1 METQRVALT
10 LPSEARA
17 HITRTPQI
25 KWGDLDLD
33 LNGEI
38 AEASGAGVDINPNYK
53 AASLASFR
61 ADQCAL
67 EKAPSTPIRRVANSP
82 DLNEGR
88 ADQTPPYKAHQ
99 SPSQSPSQSPRD
111 RSTKKDA
118 PSSARGRGD
127 VKSISEGLSFL
138 DITSEQQPWSS
149 KARKFYGIGDP
160 KRLDQ
165 RSRNGNGPSM
175 QDDTRLVCARLH
187 HASNE
192 LQLRIETRRFET
204 AQLQLQIQVEKTSTA
219 KAQLA
224 VEKARRQIRQL
235 DIELELKS
243 AATATA
249 KSDRDVARD
258 VARQADLNKQ
268 VAVAQLKKDAA
279 QLQLDAQD
287 KRAVTTDLDLQLQ
300 QRQMARAYVGLQQT
314 RLRNEQDPQVQLAVD
329 AALVDLGVIK
339 PYAEPQWD
347 EPQLDFQCTC
357 GFSTEDPAEVGMHLD
372 MHADEAEK
380 EAARAD
386 KEERFRLRQAALKA
400 EIEQGKQRIA
410 VLQEAHHLQKEKFAG
425 FGPNPAVP
433 SAQEKPKAKR
443 KKAKAAR
450 QQEGQVK
457 QGAQQQEGQTGG
469 KL

>member
-88 ADQTPPYKAHQ
+88 ADQTPPYEAHQ

-118 PSSARGRGD
+118 PSSARGRGG

-175 QDDTRLVCARLH
+175 QDDTRLVCARPSLH

-204 AQLQLQIQVEKTSTA
+204 AQLQLRIQVEKTSTA

-339 PYAEPQWD
+339 PYGEPQWD
-347 EPQLDFQCTC
+347 EPELDFQCTC
-357 GFSTEDPAEVGMHLD
+357 GFSTEDPAEVDMHLD

-410 VLQEAHHLQKEKFAG
+410 VLLA
-425 FGPNPAVP
+425 
-433 SAQEKPKAKR
+433 SAQETPKAKR
-443 KKAKAAR
+443 KKAKATR

-457 QGAQQQEGQTGG
+457 QETRQHGDVIVLQTEL
-469 KL
+469 KSA

>member
-1 METQRVALT
+1 MACKEGHATQV
-10 LPSEARA
+10 
-17 HITRTPQI
+17 
-25 KWGDLDLD
+25 
-33 LNGEI
+33 
-38 AEASGAGVDINPNYK
+38 
-53 AASLASFR
+53 
-61 ADQCAL
+61 
-67 EKAPSTPIRRVANSP
+67 
-82 DLNEGR
+82 
-88 ADQTPPYKAHQ
+88 TPPYKAR
-99 SPSQSPSQSPRD
+99 SASASAPASPR
-111 RSTKKDA
+111 TKKGDLRSFAASDLA
-118 PSSARGRGD
+118 PRGGSSPGDSAPLLRFESEKGAYWSDEAR
-127 VKSISEGLSFL
+127 S
-138 DITSEQQPWSS
+138 
-149 KARKFYGIGDP
+149 FYGIGDQ

-165 RSRNGNGPSM
+165 RNRRGPFV
-175 QDDTRLVCARLH
+175 QDDTRQICARLH

-192 LQLRIETRRFET
+192 LQLRIESRRFET
-204 AQLQLQIQVEKTSTA
+204 AQLQLQVQVEKTSTA

-224 VEKARRQIRQL
+224 VEKARNRGRQL

-279 QLQLDAQD
+279 QLQLDAQA

-357 GFSTEDPAEVGMHLD
+357 GFSTEDPAEVDMHLD

-400 EIEQGKQRIA
+400 EIEQGKQRAA
-410 VLQEAHHLQKEKFAG
+410 VLQEALRLQKEKFAG
-425 FGPNPAVP
+425 FGPNPALP

-457 QGAQQQEGQTGG
+457 QGAQQQEGKTGG
-469 KL
+469 KLRTACA

>member
-88 ADQTPPYKAHQ
+88 SDQTPPYKAHQ

-243 AATATA
+243 AAAATA

-357 GFSTEDPAEVGMHLD
+357 GFSTEDPAEVD
-372 MHADEAEK
+372 MHAPGH
-380 EAARAD
+380 ARRRGRGGGR
-386 KEERFRLRQAALKA
+386 KSRQ
-400 EIEQGKQRIA
+400 GRA
-410 VLQEAHHLQKEKFAG
+410 V
-425 FGPNPAVP
+425 
-433 SAQEKPKAKR
+433 
-443 KKAKAAR
+443 
-450 QQEGQVK
+450 
-457 QGAQQQEGQTGG
+457 
-469 KL
+469 

>member
-1 METQRVALT
+1 MSIVAKGSSDRPPSLGST
-10 LPSEARA
+10 SPSLPSVDR
-17 HITRTPQI
+17 HILIKFGDFESTDVVASQAPGIELRTE
-25 KWGDLDLD
+25 
-33 LNGEI
+33 LNY
-38 AEASGAGVDINPNYK
+38 ASANSID
-53 AASLASFR
+53 F
-61 ADQCAL
+61 ADQRSTSN
-67 EKAPSTPIRRVANSP
+67 APSTPARGKSP
-82 DLNEGR
+82 LGKEGH
-88 ADQTPPYKAHQ
+88 ATQVTPPYKAR
-99 SPSQSPSQSPRD
+99 SASASAPASPR
-111 RSTKKDA
+111 TKKGDLRSFAASDLA
-118 PSSARGRGD
+118 PRGGSSPGDSAPLLRFESEKGAYWSDEAR
-127 VKSISEGLSFL
+127 S
-138 DITSEQQPWSS
+138 
-149 KARKFYGIGDP
+149 FYGIGDQ

-165 RSRNGNGPSM
+165 RNRRGPCL
-175 QDDTRLVCARLH
+175 QDDARVAAAQLH
-187 HASNE
+187 HASN
-192 LQLRIETRRFET
+192 L
-204 AQLQLQIQVEKTSTA
+204 LQLQIESRRNETALIQLQVQAEKTATA

-224 VEKARRQIRQL
+224 VEKARNRGRQL

-339 PYAEPQWD
+339 PYGEPQWD
-347 EPQLDFQCTC
+347 EPELDFQCTC
-357 GFSTEDPAEVGMHLD
+357 GFSTEDPAEVDMHLD

-425 FGPNPAVP
+425 FDPDPTVP

-443 KKAKAAR
+443 KKAKP
-450 QQEGQVK
+450 
-457 QGAQQQEGQTGG
+457 
-469 KL
+469 